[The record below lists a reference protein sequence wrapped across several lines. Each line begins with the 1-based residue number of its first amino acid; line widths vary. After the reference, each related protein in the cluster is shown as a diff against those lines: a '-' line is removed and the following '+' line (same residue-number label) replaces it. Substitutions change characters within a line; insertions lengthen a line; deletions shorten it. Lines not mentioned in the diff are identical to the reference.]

1 MKIYGIFLVS
11 GLAVGSLYAL
21 GGIGLVILRRAT
33 GVLNFAYGAIG
44 AASAMLCWQMLDWGL
59 PGPLAWFGAILPAIA
74 AAVCG
79 RLDSL
84 PLTFAGGLVIGI
96 VEAMLALVDPLAPL
110 RSMAPFVIAALA
122 IVWMQRG
129 RKLTFL
135 DDG

>member
-1 MKIYGIFLVS
+1 M
-11 GLAVGSLYAL
+11 
-21 GGIGLVILRRAT
+21 
-33 GVLNFAYGAIG
+33 
-44 AASAMLCWQMLDWGL
+44 
-59 PGPLAWFGAILPAIA
+59 
-74 AAVCG
+74 
-79 RLDSL
+79 
-84 PLTFAGGLVIGI
+84 IGI